1 MRLLINGDWAENKQ
15 ESSTSAVVFPLFH
28 CPVWRWWIA
37 PMNFWLCLLLSWGFL
52 WSLSIRRGSKGQSQ
66 KVTRRCWALV
76 LLLLVQV
83 KERGGGKKQDWARG
97 FVLKWNSVLIDV
109 YLRHGIKLVAY
120 LLEFKSGVILSFR
133 SRKSRWSNGFSF
145 TDIPETRGC
154 DLILVSA
161 FQNTMFN
168 MWLSLLKSWQ
178 TANGEAVRGVKVFLF
193 WPFRDES
200 EPESELDVCSAI
212 NHPTLRLWERNEGVG
227 LLFSFLKSMCICV
240 ASRHPHR
247 KSCPLCWLQNNAK
260 QRVC

>member
-1 MRLLINGDWAENKQ
+1 MVNSAYEFLTVFIVVMRFPVESVNKKRL
-15 ESSTSAVVFPLFH
+15 ERSE
-28 CPVWRWWIA
+28 
-37 PMNFWLCLLLSWGFL
+37 
-52 WSLSIRRGSKGQSQ
+52 SKGYQE
-66 KVTRRCWALV
+66 V
-76 LLLLVQV
+76 LGVSAAAV
-83 KERGGGKKQDWARG
+83 SSGEGEGWKKNQDWARG

-168 MWLSLLKSWQ
+168 MWISLLKSWQ
-178 TANGEAVRGVKVFLF
+178 TANGDAVRGVKVFLF

-212 NHPTLRLWERNEGVG
+212 NHPTLRPWERNEGVG

-240 ASRHPHR
+240 VSRHPHR
-247 KSCPLCWLQNNAK
+247 KSCPLCWLQNNMYANFE
-260 QRVC
+260 